1 MDRKN
6 KVILSI
12 MAIAVILAIN
22 FNQIKRHSARQ
33 EIARAAFTEAM
44 VSVNEYMKGI
54 NFSKPVTIH
63 HMKKGDVAIQYQTS
77 NSPQGNF
84 YGLYGSTP
92 DELGINKMGYDPAM
106 KVIVLKDRRV
116 YVAIKDFNV
125 LMSYSKSIVDDWST
139 FEDETRVGGKKLQI
153 FTTCKECF
161 ELEDL

>member
-1 MDRKN
+1 VDRKN

-12 MAIAVILAIN
+12 MVIAIILAIN

-44 VSVNEYMKGI
+44 VAVNEYMKGI
-54 NFSKPVTIH
+54 DFSKPVTTH
-63 HMKKGDVAIQYQTS
+63 HMKKGEIVIQYQTP

-106 KVIVLKDRRV
+106 KVTVLKERRV
-116 YVAIKDFNV
+116 YVVIKDFDV
-125 LMSYSKSIVDDWST
+125 VMSYAAPVVDDWST
-139 FEDETRVGGKKLQI
+139 PEDETRVGGKNLQI